1 MAPDVFI
8 SHSSADKQMA
18 DTICAHLESK
28 GISCWIAPRN
38 ILPGEEWGDSIL
50 RGIQG
55 CRIMVLIF
63 SKSAN
68 DSGPV
73 RSEVDRAVNA
83 RKVLIPFRIENVA
96 PTGAMEFHIGRRH
109 WLDAYTPPLE
119 RHLELLA
126 RAVLDI
132 IKPAGAESPAVAHA
146 TETMPLSQSVA
157 RRPETV
163 ILPKVTQA
171 DDVPMRVLLNF
182 NHVVVAGHPSTF

>member
-1 MAPDVFI
+1 MACDVFI
-8 SHSSADKQMA
+8 SHSSTDKKIA
-18 DTICAHLESK
+18 DTICEFLEAK
-28 GISCWIAPRN
+28 GASCWIAPRN

-63 SKSAN
+63 SKAAN

-83 RKVLIPFRIENVA
+83 RKILIPFRIENVA

-109 WLDAYTPPLE
+109 WLEAYTPPLQK
-119 RHLELLA
+119 HLELLA
-126 RAVLDI
+126 RTCEEKL
-132 IKPAGAESPAVAHA
+132 KPAGTEAAPQATVATDTTQPLA
-146 TETMPLSQSVA
+146 TN

-163 ILPKVTQA
+163 SLP
-171 DDVPMRVLLNF
+171 
-182 NHVVVAGHPSTF
+182 